1 MHKKLISPTKPQG
14 VTESVLGILKSRSK
28 VLKLVLVL
36 QMKGINFGE
45 A

>member
-1 MHKKLISPTKPQG
+1 MHKKLTSPTKPQG
-14 VTESVLGILKSRSK
+14 VAEWVLGILKSSSNE
-28 VLKLVLVL
+28 LKLVLVL